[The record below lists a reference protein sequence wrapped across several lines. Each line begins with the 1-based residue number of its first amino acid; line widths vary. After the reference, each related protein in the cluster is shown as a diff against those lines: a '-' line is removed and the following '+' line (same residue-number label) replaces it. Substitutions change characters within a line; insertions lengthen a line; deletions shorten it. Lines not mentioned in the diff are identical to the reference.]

1 MELKKNQMELITG
14 GSITSAW
21 VNAISKAINTIYE
34 LGRQTGSA
42 LRRIV
47 SGSYCSINWHLYKKV
62 VKQIR

>member
-47 SGSYCSINWHLYKKV
+47 SGSYCPIN
-62 VKQIR
+62 